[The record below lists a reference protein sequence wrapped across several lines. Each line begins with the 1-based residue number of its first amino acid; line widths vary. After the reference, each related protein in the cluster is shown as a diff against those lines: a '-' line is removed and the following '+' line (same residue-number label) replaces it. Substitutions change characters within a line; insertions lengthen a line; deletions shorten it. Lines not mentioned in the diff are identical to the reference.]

1 MFNFNFFEFHEFL
14 TWSFQHCRLLPT
26 ATNQKIATLKFE
38 IDKALKQL
46 VQGRQVVMR
55 KGEVPFEEDLLGL
68 MLLAFHK
75 NGVKDMNKSKHAL
88 SLQAIADECKTFFLA
103 GSETVALTLTWT
115 LLLLAEYP
123 EWQECARAEILE
135 VCGHNINN
143 LDAFMLTKMKMVSVL
158 FS

>member
-1 MFNFNFFEFHEFL
+1 M
-14 TWSFQHCRLLPT
+14 
-26 ATNQKIATLKFE
+26 KFE

-88 SLQAIADECKTFFLA
+88 GLQAIADECKTFFLA
-103 GSETVALTLTWT
+103 GSETVALTSTWT

-143 LDAFMLTKMKMVSVL
+143 LDAFMLTKMKTVSVFL
-158 FS
+158 SLNYHVQNTNMSL